1 MEELIVEQPSLF
13 RQFLNAIIKIVS
25 ILHQYIMSINDKY
38 EMFLSDKMLHF
49 IVIGVLGMCILF
61 VIYPLFKWLNEQNKL
76 IFVAWIYV
84 FTVLIAITLA
94 IEVGQDYAGTG
105 TMDFADMMSGLF
117 GFVAMSGAFILLR
130 CLYIKLKNRNHE

>member
-130 CLYIKLKNRNHE
+130 YLYIKLKNRNHE